1 MEISFEGVERVW
13 LAEKTSP
20 KLTQVGEE
28 FYPGVARYVASLG
41 PELRS
46 SEGLRAELL
55 RAELR
60 NVLRMVQEIHS
71 IRVLKA
77 MEEVVKG
84 RQPAGLVESES
95 RAFEGVRKT
104 LEKLYGELVAP
115 IIEREAIPL
124 PREPELEMLIT
135 LGGIPEIVGED
146 LKGYG
151 PFETGEIISLP
162 KRTAELV
169 VKRGFARRIESKPRG
184 IWG

>member
-1 MEISFEGVERVW
+1 MGISFDGVERVW
-13 LAEKTSP
+13 LVEKTSP
-20 KLTQVGEE
+20 ELAQLGEE
-28 FYPGVARYVASLG
+28 FYPEVARYVASLG
-41 PELRS
+41 SELCS
-46 SEGLRAELL
+46 SKGLRAELL

-71 IRVLKA
+71 LRVLKA
-77 MEEVVKG
+77 MEEEVKG
-84 RQPAGLVESES
+84 RRPTGLVESES

-104 LEKLYGELVAP
+104 LEKLYEELVAP
-115 IIEREAIPL
+115 VIERKEIPS

-135 LGGIPEIVGED
+135 LGGIPEIIGED

-151 PFETGEIISLP
+151 PFEAGEIISLP
-162 KRTAELV
+162 KRSAELL